1 LNSEPGTDSFK
12 FKIENEGGG
21 MHDLY
26 NFVSGP
32 LAWLAFI
39 VFFGGSLYR
48 LITLFVLINQKE
60 RFIYT
65 YMSLKYGLRSI
76 LHWST
81 PFATENMKRHPLL
94 TIVTFAFHICL
105 LLTPIFLLAHVTMID
120 ESWNISWWNLSEG
133 AAQIMTVMVVA
144 CCVFFLI
151 RRLVSPEVQYVTAA
165 SDYVILALVAA
176 PFVTGF
182 LAYYQ
187 WLDYQI
193 IVILHILSGE
203 ILLVA
208 IPFTRLSHMLFAPL
222 TRAYMGSEFGGIRHA
237 RDW

>member
-1 LNSEPGTDSFK
+1 
-12 FKIENEGGG
+12 

-60 RFIYT
+60 KFIYT

-165 SDYVILALVAA
+165 SDYAILALVAA

-193 IVILHILSGE
+193 VVILHILSGE